1 MKIEC
6 NRYEKDEDSSINL
19 ESDKKQKQMN
29 ARSVI
34 TCRERKE
41 DEVCMRREK
50 RKINDCI
57 TRVWLRY
64 HVKNIKCMPLKR
76 NKA

>member
-34 TCRERKE
+34 TYRERKE
-41 DEVCMRREK
+41 M
-50 RKINDCI
+50 
-57 TRVWLRY
+57 
-64 HVKNIKCMPLKR
+64 KC
-76 NKA
+76 A